1 MVIISDK
8 EDSIENT
15 QSDELLD
22 KITAFENGELT
33 QVQVLELF
41 SYLIRAKLLWKLPG
55 NYGRTANSLIE
66 AGLIEDSGEINWEM
80 VEPEEQD

>member
-1 MVIISDK
+1 MDVKLDAGGVVDADDPVEII
-8 EDSIENT
+8 
-15 QSDELLD
+15 
-22 KITAFENGELT
+22 AFENGELT

-41 SYLIRAKLLWKLPG
+41 SYLIRAKLVWKLQG
-55 NYGRTANSLIE
+55 NYGRTVNSLIE

>member
-22 KITAFENGELT
+22 KITAFEEGELT

-55 NYGRTANSLIE
+55 NYERTAQDLLDRELI
-66 AGLIEDSGEINWEM
+66 DSSGEIVWEN
-80 VEPEEQD
+80 VEAQV

>member
-1 MVIISDK
+1 MGIISDK

-15 QSDELLD
+15 QSDGFFE
-22 KITAFENGELT
+22 KIIAFENGELT

-41 SYLIRAKLLWKLPG
+41 SYLIRAKLVWKLPG

-66 AGLIEDSGEINWEM
+66 VGLIEDSGEINWEM

>member
-1 MVIISDK
+1 MGIISDK

-15 QSDELLD
+15 QSDDFFE
-22 KITAFENGELT
+22 KIIAFENGELT

-41 SYLIRAKLLWKLPG
+41 SYLIRAKLVWKLPG

-80 VEPEEQD
+80 VEPEEQN

>member
-1 MVIISDK
+1 MGIISDM

-22 KITAFENGELT
+22 KITAFEEGELT
-33 QVQVLELF
+33 LVQVLELF
-41 SYLIRAKLLWKLPG
+41 SYLIRSKLLWRLQG

>member
-1 MVIISDK
+1 MGIISDK

-15 QSDELLD
+15 QSDDFFE
-22 KITAFENGELT
+22 KIIAFENGELT

-41 SYLIRAKLLWKLPG
+41 SYLIRAKLVWKLQG

-80 VEPEEQD
+80 VEPEEQN

>member
-1 MVIISDK
+1 MGIISDK

-15 QSDELLD
+15 QSDGFFE
-22 KITAFENGELT
+22 KIIAFENGELT

-41 SYLIRAKLLWKLPG
+41 SYLIRAKLVWKLPG

-80 VEPEEQD
+80 VEPEEQN

>member
-1 MVIISDK
+1 MGIISDK

-15 QSDELLD
+15 QSDGFFE
-22 KITAFENGELT
+22 KIIAFENGELT

-41 SYLIRAKLLWKLPG
+41 SYLIRAKLVWKLPG

>member
-1 MVIISDK
+1 MGIISDK

-15 QSDELLD
+15 QSDGFFE
-22 KITAFENGELT
+22 KIIAFENGELT

-41 SYLIRAKLLWKLPG
+41 SYLIRAKLVWKLQG
-55 NYGRTANSLIE
+55 NYGRTVNSLIE